1 MSACIRRARPWLGTI
16 VDIQIEGLGEAA
28 ALAALDAAFAE
39 VARVHRCMSF
49 HEADS
54 DLSRIHRS
62 APGSVVSVDE
72 RTAEVLHIAQNV
84 ELLSHGVFN
93 IAVAARLV
101 ANGCLP
107 RPASPFVPDPSAC
120 WRDVELLSAHGVRL
134 LKPLWLD
141 LGGIA
146 KGYAVDRAIDILQ
159 RSGAT
164 QACVNA
170 GGDLRVFGA
179 RAEPVWLRLGQDS
192 ATLRAAVEL
201 ENAAVA
207 TSSSADAGSC
217 GPHVH
222 GVTRAPARSGT
233 TVSVV
238 AESCAVADALTKVV
252 LAADAAVTAEVL
264 VAFGAE
270 ASVHD
275 PAIGWTRLARAA

>member
-16 VDIQIEGLGEAA
+16 VDIQVEGLGKTD

-49 HEADS
+49 HETGS
-54 DLSRIHRS
+54 DLSRIHQA
-62 APGSVVSVDE
+62 APGTVITVDE

-84 ELLSHGVFN
+84 ELLSRGVFN
-93 IAVAARLV
+93 IAIAARLV
-101 ANGCLP
+101 ASGCLP

-120 WRDVELLSAHGVRL
+120 WRDVELLPDHGVRL
-134 LKPLWLD
+134 LKPLWMD

-146 KGYAVDRAIDILQ
+146 KGYAVDRAIEVLQ

-179 RAEPVWLRLGQDS
+179 RPEPVWLRLRQDPV
-192 ATLRAAVEL
+192 TPLAAIEL
-201 ENAAVA
+201 ANASVA
-207 TSSSADAGSC
+207 TSSSVDAGIC

-222 GVTRAPARSGT
+222 GVTRALARSGT

-238 AESCAVADALTKVV
+238 ADSCVVADALTKVV
-252 LAADAAVTAEVL
+252 LAGDATVTADALA
-264 VAFGAE
+264 AFGAE

-275 PAIGWTRLARAA
+275 PALGWTRLARAA